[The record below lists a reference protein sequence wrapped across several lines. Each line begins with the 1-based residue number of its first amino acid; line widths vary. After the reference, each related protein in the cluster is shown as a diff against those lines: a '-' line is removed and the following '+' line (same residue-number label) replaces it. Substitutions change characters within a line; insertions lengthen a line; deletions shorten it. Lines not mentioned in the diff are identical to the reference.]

1 MTEQRLRKHVKGKRG
16 EEFREKIKGLK
27 ACETIGVAIDVSRS
41 FYRAIIFNFDSA
53 LLREPFEVDV
63 FEKGYRELLNEVKRA
78 VKEWEAKKVFWV
90 MEPTACYHHNLARHL
105 VGDGQEVIFLNP
117 SQVASNRDQTM
128 LHGLKSDDIDL
139 GAIAD
144 LLIRGEGY
152 FYNLEEGIYLELK
165 ERTYWREKKLKMQ
178 TQLKN
183 QIRARLERIFPGLAS
198 KYGGNQ
204 PLFSDLWEQGA
215 SRGLMKVGLTPQQI
229 LQLPIRSL
237 KKKFKDVGHPISINC
252 ARKIKTY
259 LERML
264 LPEDRVL
271 GPVVELLMRDVKLL
285 ETLES
290 EMAEVE
296 GELIE
301 GVKKT
306 SWGHLLGKIKG
317 IGDIMVA
324 SFAGA
329 VGDIAKFKWG
339 SQIFRKSGLDPKSK
353 QSGQYEAR
361 GLPIRRMGGNVL
373 RCILYKMADSVIKH
387 NPYFGLYY
395 EYLVEKQKK
404 LSKKAQI
411 AVSNKLTR
419 VMFALVRDRA
429 EFAPPTAKI
438 DYLEVLFAKTK
449 QERKERREKRKRKRE
464 KASHDSR
471 ISGLEAPSL
480 GKAISLGF

>member
-1 MTEQRLRKHVKGKRG
+1 MTEQRLRKHVKGRRG
-16 EEFREKIKGLK
+16 EKFRAKIKGLK
-27 ACETIGVAIDVSRS
+27 AGEIIGVAIDVSKS
-41 FYRAIIFNFDSA
+41 FYRVIIFNLKGD

-63 FEKGYRELLNEVKRA
+63 LKRGYRDLLSEVNKA
-78 VKEWEAKKVFWV
+78 VKQWKAKKVFWV

-105 VGDGQEVIFLNP
+105 VGNGQEVIFLNP

-165 ERTYWREKKLKMQ
+165 ERTWWREKKLKMQ

-183 QIRARLERIFPGLAS
+183 QIRARLERIFPGLTS

-237 KKKFKDVGHPISINC
+237 KKQFKDVGHPISTNR

-259 LERML
+259 FETML
-264 LPEDRVL
+264 LPEDKVL
-271 GPVVELLMRDVKLL
+271 GPLIELLMRDVKLL

-296 GELIE
+296 GEMIE

-306 SWGHLLGKIKG
+306 SWSHLLGKIKG

-329 VGDIAKFKWG
+329 VGDIGKFK
-339 SQIFRKSGLDPKSK
+339 
-353 QSGQYEAR
+353 
-361 GLPIRRMGGNVL
+361 
-373 RCILYKMADSVIKH
+373 
-387 NPYFGLYY
+387 
-395 EYLVEKQKK
+395 
-404 LSKKAQI
+404 
-411 AVSNKLTR
+411 
-419 VMFALVRDRA
+419 
-429 EFAPPTAKI
+429 
-438 DYLEVLFAKTK
+438 
-449 QERKERREKRKRKRE
+449 
-464 KASHDSR
+464 
-471 ISGLEAPSL
+471 
-480 GKAISLGF
+480 